1 MKNRVVP
8 IDMQSRHII
17 STIFMK
23 QQQKKNM
30 SVLRGV
36 FYLGLWKED
45 DSSVQN
51 LPKKACNDL
60 CHILMFLSMCSE
72 MHDDIL

>member
-17 STIFMK
+17 STTFMK
-23 QQQKKNM
+23 QQQQKNM
-30 SVLRGV
+30 SALRGV
-36 FYLGLWKED
+36 FYFGLWKED

-60 CHILMFLSMCSE
+60 
-72 MHDDIL
+72 